1 MRKPRTATALY
12 LTGPAGSTWNVLTA
26 GGVVFNVQ
34 FDGPPVITRRAV
46 GAYIDL
52 RPRRITAFEALV
64 GEPLRYTVAG
74 HPNRTAAVVVSIFR
88 TGSICGRCGERR
100 ILGVCIRCA
109 IDPPHFYAETKYVGK
124 HQTRRRRL
132 VNRLDPILRLLDGFL
147 DGRGSCARED

>member
-1 MRKPRTATALY
+1 MRKPRTATTL
-12 LTGPAGSTWNVLTA
+12 LLNGPAGSTWNVLTA
-26 GGVVFNVQ
+26 DGVVFYVQ
-34 FDGPPVITRRAV
+34 FDDPPVISRRTM

-52 RPRRITAFEALV
+52 RPRRLTAFEALV

-74 HPNRTAAVVVSIFR
+74 HRNSTTAVVVSISR

-100 ILGVCIRCA
+100 ILGACIRCA
-109 IDPPHFYAETKYVGK
+109 IDPTHFYAETKYVGK

-132 VNRLDPILRLLDGFL
+132 ANRLDPTLRLLDGFL